1 VIGSQILHYHILRQ
15 LGAGGMG
22 VVYEALDSKLER
34 NVALKFLSESLHHN
48 SAASERFRREAKA
61 VSKLDHPN
69 IGALFALEQFEQQT
83 FLAMALYQGQ
93 TLAARL
99 EQGRVALPDAL
110 RIALEMARGL
120 EHAHGQ
126 GVIHRDIKPA
136 NVFLAKM
143 PNGNELVKILDFGLA
158 RLEDSSQQITR
169 PGATTGTLLYMSPE
183 QLSGI
188 ADAKSDLWAWGAVV
202 FELLAGKPMFDVD
215 GIGALL
221 NAILHTEPNQISQ
234 LRPET
239 PTPFAN
245 LVMQAVAK
253 KPQDRPQDMSQIVRT
268 LESLISGELLHS
280 QNAAVSLLGAVPEAI
295 PKPLTSARASD
306 PAPPKAVDV
315 SPAEGT
321 APRAVDSLV
330 FDNPSSWDTA
340 LPVVALDT
348 TEDEVVIRVPRRRFP
363 WLVALPVVAALALGA
378 WFVLPR
384 SPNFERCEPLNTT
397 GQMLDSAIKWAAP
410 LVPLENCGSFGFG
423 QGSATAEYVGA
434 AEVKR
439 QVLALLPG
447 TVLVADAVQM
457 PEDTVTKTMLGLK
470 GEIIANESYSGSGD
484 QFFVG
489 GNNKVLT
496 LLYPSYL
503 ESSVSGEA
511 LAVRSKEPA
520 KQTLTLNVFQV
531 DEVDTDIQRL
541 DVTTADEHSQN
552 FVGALFGGKT
562 AVFLGVGANATP
574 ANFNVNVPLGISR
587 YIITGMPPGKSY
599 DMEFEPDRGWN
610 YITLKPGR
618 SGTVNSAGVLVMGEK
633 MKSIR

>member
-1 VIGSQILHYHILRQ
+1 MVNVIGTQILHYQILRQ

-34 NVALKFLSESLHHN
+34 LVALKFLSDGLLYN
-48 SAASERFRREAKA
+48 PTAMERFSREAKA
-61 VSKLDHPN
+61 VSRLDHPN
-69 IGALFALEQFEQQT
+69 IGAVFALEQHEKQM

-93 TLAARL
+93 NLAARL
-99 EQGRVALPDAL
+99 EQGRISIGEAL

-126 GVIHRDIKPA
+126 GVVHRDIKPA

-143 PNGNELVKILDFGLA
+143 PNGTELVKILDFGLA

-183 QLSGI
+183 QLSGN
-188 ADAKSDLWAWGAVV
+188 ADAKSDLWAWGAVAY
-202 FELLAGKPMFDVD
+202 ELLAGKPMFDVD

-221 NAILHTEPNQISQ
+221 NAILHSEPNHIAT

-239 PTPFAN
+239 PTPFAEV
-245 LVMQAVAK
+245 VMQAIGK
-253 KPQDRPQDMSQIVRT
+253 KPQDRPQGMRQIVQT
-268 LESLISGELLHS
+268 LEALISGEQMLGS
-280 QNAAVSLLGAVPEAI
+280 QNAEVSLMAAYQPQAAGSV
-295 PKPLTSARASD
+295 
-306 PAPPKAVDV
+306 
-315 SPAEGT
+315 

-330 FDNPSSWDTA
+330 FDNPSSWDTNPPIA
-340 LPVVALDT
+340 VVDT
-348 TEDEVVIRVPRRRFP
+348 TQDDVVIRLPRRRFP
-363 WLVALPVVAALALGA
+363 WLMALPVLAGMVLVA
-378 WFVLPR
+378 WFLLPR
-384 SPNFERCEPLNTT
+384 SPAFERCEPLNTT

-434 AEVKR
+434 SEVKR

-447 TVLVADAVQM
+447 TVLVADAVRN
-457 PEDTVTKTMLGLK
+457 PSESVSRAMLGLK
-470 GEIIANESYSGSGD
+470 GEISTNPSYAGSGS

-489 GNNKVLT
+489 GKKKVLT
-496 LLYPSYL
+496 LLYPSAL
-503 ESSVSGEA
+503 EASISGTA
-511 LAVRSKEPA
+511 LAVRSSEAA
-520 KQTLTLNVFQV
+520 KQTLSLNVFQV
-531 DEVDTDIQRL
+531 DEVDSEIQRL
-541 DVTTADEHSQN
+541 DVTTSDEHTQN
-552 FVGALFGGKT
+552 FVGALFGGRT

-574 ANFNVNVPLGISR
+574 ANFRVNVPLGITR
-587 YIITGMPPGKSY
+587 YIITGMSPGKSY

-618 SGTVNSAGVLVMGEK
+618 SGTVNSAGVLVLGEK

>member
-1 VIGSQILHYHILRQ
+1 VIGTQILHYQILRQ

-22 VVYEALDSKLER
+22 VVYEALDTKLER
-34 NVALKFLSESLHHN
+34 PVALKFLSDGLLHN
-48 SAASERFRREAKA
+48 PTALERFRREAKA

-69 IGALFALEQFEQQT
+69 IGALFALEQHENHN

-99 EQGRVALPDAL
+99 EQGRLPMPEAL

-120 EHAHGQ
+120 EHAHRQ
-126 GVIHRDIKPA
+126 GVVHRDIKPA

-143 PNGNELVKILDFGLA
+143 PGGNELVKILDFGLA
-158 RLEDSSQQITR
+158 RLEDSSQHITR

-183 QLSGI
+183 QLSGN
-188 ADAKSDLWAWGAVV
+188 ADAQSDLWAWAAVV
-202 FELLAGKPMFDVD
+202 YELLAGRQVFAVD

-221 NAILHTEPNQISQ
+221 NAILHQDPESIIN

-239 PTPFAN
+239 PSPFAEV
-245 LVMQAVAK
+245 LMQALVK
-253 KPQDRPQDMSQIVRT
+253 KPEHRPQGMQPVVRV
-268 LESLISGELLHS
+268 LESLISGEQLLYSH
-280 QNAAVSLLGAVPEAI
+280 NADVSLMSASAVSLAGLGAARVIEA
-295 PKPLTSARASD
+295 
-306 PAPPKAVDV
+306 PKAVPWSQATSV
-315 SPAEGT
+315 P
-321 APRAVDSLV
+321 PRAVDSLV

-340 LPVVALDT
+340 LPVAAVDT
-348 TEDEVVIRVPRRRFP
+348 TKDEVVIRVPRRRFP
-363 WLVALPVVAALALGA
+363 WLVALPVLATLVVAA

-384 SPNFERCEPLNTT
+384 SPAFEGCQPLNAT

-423 QGSATAEYVGA
+423 HSSATAEYVGA

-439 QVLALLPG
+439 QVLALPPG
-447 TVLVADAVQM
+447 TVLVADAVRNTE
-457 PEDTVTKTMLGLK
+457 PSVTRTMLGLK
-470 GEIIANESYSGSGD
+470 SEISVNKSYLGSGS

-489 GNNKVLT
+489 GENKIVT

-503 ESSVSGEA
+503 ESSISGSA
-511 LAVRSKEPA
+511 LAVRSSEA
-520 KQTLTLNVFQV
+520 AEQTLTLNVFQV
-531 DEVDTDIQRL
+531 DEVDTEIQRL
-541 DVTTADEHSQN
+541 DVTTSDEHTQN
-552 FVGALFGGKT
+552 FVGALFAGKT

-574 ANFNVNVPLGISR
+574 ANFRVNVPLGISR

-618 SGTVNSAGVLVMGEK
+618 TGTVNSAGVLVLGEK